1 MYEDMVLAGLMS
13 DKAVD
18 IIKTMPILDGDVIV
32 ATYPKTGRIFLLH
45 IKHGLH
51 CPDCGAR

>member
-1 MYEDMVLAGLMS
+1 MYEDMVLEGSMT

-32 ATYPKTGRIFLLH
+32 ATYPKTGRRF
-45 IKHGLH
+45 
-51 CPDCGAR
+51 C